1 MMTITNN
8 KNHKLIV
15 PYNLVSTMR
24 AGVLTMG
31 SLLGRYPKKK
41 IHVALGG
48 GCSLGVRDTNW
59 HLAGFKSLG
68 ATNSLYKGYVSI
80 SSKNGLI
87 GNKYKFPKVT
97 VTGTSNLIMAS
108 IFVKGIHYIKNI
120 SIEPEVISL
129 IDFLNNSGADIKFF
143 GKRSIKIKGVK
154 ELINGRHTII
164 GDRIEAFS
172 YLCVGAITNGKI
184 KINNINPNYLRSEIR
199 ILKKIGYKIELKDN
213 SIKLISSNKLNPV
226 NLKTGPFPNFATD
239 NMPIILAVLTKIKG
253 KSQIN
258 ETIFSNRFMAAPELN
273 RMGAKITIKKN
284 KAIIIGQKKLNSA
297 DCISSDLRTTFS
309 IILGAIAAHGSSTI
323 SRIYHGLRG
332 YYNLQLKLKKLGI
345 KIILKEWMTKKFL
358 KKIIAQ
364 NQEDLRVISALCSEA
379 KVKQLD
385 IKFLKDN
392 KIFLVSLEREN
403 KEKNNSKEK
412 INSILK
418 FEFIEKSQS
427 KNIDQN
433 NEENILELLAID
445 LFKKQNNYE
454 IILLFSNNRIITLD
468 AEIMEVTLEDLK
480 QIDD

>member
-1 MMTITNN
+1 MKRFIIKGPNKAIKGEVNISGAKNSCLPLMAASLLFKNKVILKNVPFVQDVFTMKDLLVSLGAKVDFSEKKKTITITNK

-41 IHVALGG
+41 IKVALGG
-48 GCSLGVRDTNW
+48 GCALGVRDTSW

-68 ATNSLYKGYVSI
+68 ATNKLVKGYVNI

-108 IFVKGIHYIKNI
+108 VFVKGIHYIKNI
-120 SIEPEVISL
+120 SIEPEVIDL
-129 IDFLNNSGADIKFF
+129 INFLNSSGAEIKFL

-154 ELINGRHTII
+154 ELVNGTHTII

-172 YLCVGAITNGKI
+172 YLCLGAITNGNI
-184 KINNINPNYLRSEIR
+184 KINNINPNNLRSELN
-199 ILKKIGYKIELKDN
+199 ILKKIGFKIDLNEN
-213 SIKLISSNKLNPV
+213 SIKLFSAKKLKPV

-239 NMPIILAVLTKIKG
+239 NMPLILAVLTKIQG
-253 KSQIN
+253 KSGIE

-273 RMGAKITIKKN
+273 RMGAKISIKKN

-309 IILGAIAAHGSSTI
+309 IILGAIVAHGSSTV

-332 YYNLQLKLKKLGI
+332 YYNLELKLRKLGI
-345 KIILKEWMTKKFL
+345 KIITK
-358 KKIIAQ
+358 
-364 NQEDLRVISALCSEA
+364 N
-379 KVKQLD
+379 
-385 IKFLKDN
+385 
-392 KIFLVSLEREN
+392 
-403 KEKNNSKEK
+403 
-412 INSILK
+412 
-418 FEFIEKSQS
+418 
-427 KNIDQN
+427 
-433 NEENILELLAID
+433 
-445 LFKKQNNYE
+445 
-454 IILLFSNNRIITLD
+454 
-468 AEIMEVTLEDLK
+468 
-480 QIDD
+480 